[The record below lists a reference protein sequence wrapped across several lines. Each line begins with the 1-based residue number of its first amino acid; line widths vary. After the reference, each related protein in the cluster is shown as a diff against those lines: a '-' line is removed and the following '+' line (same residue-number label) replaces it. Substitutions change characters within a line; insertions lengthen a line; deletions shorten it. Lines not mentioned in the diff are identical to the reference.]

1 MSKRIASDADPLLLT
16 AANVIEER
24 VYGMQQMVD
33 RISVLVIERNG
44 LIPEMVVA
52 FQAFDRLNQEFMAL
66 GGLLKHYAAA
76 KCNDRP
82 LIAASAVQSIP
93 LSQLKSLFLD
103 SVPDPATHDD
113 LLAIGAITAEG
124 DKIF

>member
-1 MSKRIASDADPLLLT
+1 MSKRIELDADPLLLT
-16 AANVIEER
+16 AAKVIEER
-24 VYGMQQMVD
+24 VYGMQQIVD

-66 GGLLKHYAAA
+66 GGLLRHYAAA
-76 KCNDRP
+76 PCHDRS
-82 LIAASAVQSIP
+82 LIAAAAIQSIP

-103 SVPDPATHDD
+103 SVPDGAVHDD
-113 LLAIGAITAEG
+113 LLALGAIAAEG